1 MGTTKGISAK
11 VSRTLSHLDLPR
23 VINHAKG
30 TPARRSKAATINA
43 IINELEI
50 APRAEFTRTGWLRK
64 LCIAGAFM
72 RMPIMGGTRIIAKKI
87 MIAER

>member
-1 MGTTKGISAK
+1 MSAN

-30 TPARRSKAATINA
+30 TPARRSKAATIKA
-43 IINELEI
+43 MMKELET
-50 APRAEFTRTGWLRK
+50 ATNAKFVNAGSLRTF
-64 LCIAGAFM
+64 CTVPAF
-72 RMPIMGGTRIIAKKI
+72 RRIPIIGGIRIIAKKR